1 MFVVIL
7 REYIYIY
14 ICQINY
20 FLHAFLFSRS
30 CRHHK
35 TGRHQAEAE
44 TRQNNWILVIH
55 EPAGLDHSAN
65 MLSDHSFNNCVSH
78 VVFLESGTGIG

>member
-1 MFVVIL
+1 MHFNSPGVVGTTK
-7 REYIYIY
+7 REDIK
-14 ICQINY
+14 QKQK
-20 FLHAFLFSRS
+20 LG
-30 CRHHK
+30 K
-35 TGRHQAEAE
+35 
-44 TRQNNWILVIH
+44 NNWILVIH